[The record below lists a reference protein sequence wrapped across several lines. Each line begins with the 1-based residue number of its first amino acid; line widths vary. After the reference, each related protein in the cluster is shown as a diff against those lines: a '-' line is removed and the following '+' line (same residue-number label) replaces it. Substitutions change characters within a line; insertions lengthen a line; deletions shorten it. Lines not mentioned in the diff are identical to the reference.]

1 MNLSFHKNN
10 WGPGPQLTMGATP
23 MVATHLVLDG
33 PYAFLAIHQI
43 QFLNDLIKAKEQGAW
58 IIIEVTFYYKIIYF
72 VE

>member
-1 MNLSFHKNN
+1 MTNKSYIIVGFCQSILMNLSFHKNN

-43 QFLNDLIKAKEQGAW
+43 QFLNDLIKAKEQGA
-58 IIIEVTFYYKIIYF
+58 
-72 VE
+72 